1 MDLVVLWVLLQVVGL
16 NLVLSADN
24 AVVIALAAR
33 SLPRRQQTLAVL
45 YGTSGAMAL
54 RIALTIAAVELL
66 KIPYLKLV
74 GAALLLW
81 IAVKLLLPGE
91 REPDA
96 IAPSMSLSS
105 AVKTILVAD
114 VMMSLDNVLAI
125 AAAAKDN
132 LALVVIGL
140 TLSIP
145 IIAFGSAILV
155 RMMER
160 WPVIIVIGAAL
171 IGWVAG
177 ELAVGDPGIRDSI
190 DAAAQWLRWASPAAG
205 AVFVVVV
212 GKRLAVRPL
221 VK

>member
-1 MDLVVLWVLLQVVGL
+1 MDPVVLWVLLQVVGL

-177 ELAVGDPGIRDSI
+177 ELAVGDPGTRDSI
-190 DAAAQWLRWASPAAG
+190 DAAAPWLRWASPAAG

-212 GKRLAVRPL
+212 GKRLAARSL